1 MSTHSDGFAVKQDDK
16 AIGDRDNGCTALA
29 EFEIE
34 LERALADLRLS
45 IGDIVPRRY
54 IKLNSDDD
62 DVDVGVGDPYDRI
75 EDSSPISPGRCSEP
89 CSSCG
94 GRCDHERARDRPRAW
109 RRCRFGQPGGGA
121 GPGHSSKDRS
131 LSILIT
137 GSGFIVHSFA
147 GDDWRVCKDYVRSRL
162 GRLPFNQRR
171 RS

>member
-1 MSTHSDGFAVKQDDK
+1 MLTHSDGFAVKQDDK

-75 EDSSPISPGRCSEP
+75 EDSFSDFTWPVQ
-89 CSSCG
+89 
-94 GRCDHERARDRPRAW
+94 RALQQLRRAL
-109 RRCRFGQPGGGA
+109 
-121 GPGHSSKDRS
+121 RS
-131 LSILIT
+131 
-137 GSGFIVHSFA
+137 
-147 GDDWRVCKDYVRSRL
+147 
-162 GRLPFNQRR
+162 
-171 RS
+171 